1 VTEKVRDFL
10 AEYVDGFQELELLV
24 ALVERGG
31 PAALDEL
38 ARQSHGSNAELA
50 SAAGRLRAAGVLVA
64 GEARDPLRIALDDPR
79 LGELAELYR
88 RDPVVVLRLLN
99 ALAIERVRVGAT
111 RVFADALLIRRRKP
125 DG

>member
-24 ALVERGG
+24 ALVECGG
-31 PAALDEL
+31 SATLDEL
-38 ARQSHGSNAELA
+38 ARQSRSSNAELA
-50 SAAGRLRAAGVLVA
+50 PAAGRLRAAGVLAA
-64 GEARDPLRIALDDPR
+64 GEARDPLRVAIDDPR

-111 RVFADALLIRRRKP
+111 RAFADAFLIRRRKP